1 MVSLFN
7 DPKQLIREDKIL
19 DFWPTKNQMSAER
32 INATARF
39 IVYATCIVYLI
50 RRDQRILI
58 LGLTGLSVLYVME
71 KSNMIK
77 ELYVTD
83 STGDTMCQLP
93 TKDNPMGNVLMSDY
107 TDNPNKLPACDYT
120 TVKDRVDK
128 KMLDRI
134 PYGPQK
140 SRSPWPEQQRNAL
153 ARQFVSTP
161 VTDIP
166 GDQTG
171 FAEWLYGAKQGP
183 LCRTDS
189 RYCDPDARGVQLEA
203 FGGLQPNGDKRS
215 GMIRGSSYP

>member
-32 INATARF
+32 INSTARF

-93 TKDNPMGNVLMSDY
+93 TKDNPMGNLLMSDY
-107 TDNPNKLPACDYT
+107 TDNPGRLPACDYT

-128 KMLDRI
+128 KMLDQI

-140 SRSPWPEQQRNAL
+140 IQIPV
-153 ARQFVSTP
+153 ARTATKRP
-161 VTDIP
+161 RATICHH
-166 GDQTG
+166 T
-171 FAEWLYGAKQGP
+171 
-183 LCRTDS
+183 
-189 RYCDPDARGVQLEA
+189 RYRYT
-203 FGGLQPNGDKRS
+203 R
-215 GMIRGSSYP
+215 